1 MTSFLAM
8 IKSFLKMTMRN
19 RTAMF
24 WNLIFP
30 VIFILVFGTVFNS
43 DSFSSDVGLAGAP
56 SEFHSEVAQTL
67 QDSDIFSVT
76 TNEDSQKELDE
87 LKDGNR
93 DVVLVFDE
101 EPATGGFPTVQ
112 LYYDEAAGP
121 NAQVSISAI
130 TQVLN
135 SVAQGPTPIT
145 VETQP
150 VATLDISYMD
160 FLLPGILAMSIM
172 NSGVIGLSTSFVTFR
187 ERGILRRIKITPFP
201 LASFVTAR
209 VVSQLIIAVPQA
221 LILYLISHFLFGVD
235 IQGSILLVILSI
247 FIGSLAFLAIGF
259 AVSSIAPNVET
270 AASYSNLITF
280 PMLFLSGVF
289 FEINSAPAWLAP
301 ITKILPLRY
310 LVDALREVMTRGR
323 GLDAIWMDWSI
334 LAATALI
341 SLLIAV
347 RFFRWESRTV

>member
-1 MTSFLAM
+1 MTGFLSMVKA
-8 IKSFLKMTMRN
+8 FLKMTVRN
-19 RTAMF
+19 RTALF

-43 DSFSSDVGLAGAP
+43 SDFSSKVGISGAP
-56 SEFHSEVAQTL
+56 SEFQSDVTTAMNDT
-67 QDSDIFSVT
+67 DIFKVSTDLT
-76 TNEDSQKELDE
+76 TEQQLAK
-87 LKDGNR
+87 LKDGDR
-93 DVVLVFDE
+93 DAVVVFGE
-101 EPATGGFPTVQ
+101 APSGGGFPTVQ

-121 NAQVSISAI
+121 NSQVSISAI
-130 TQVLN
+130 TQLLN
-135 SVAQGPTPIT
+135 SVAQGPSPVTI
-145 VETQP
+145 EAQP
-150 VATLDISYMD
+150 VQTLDISYMD

-201 LASFVTAR
+201 LVNFVTAR
-209 VVSQLIIAVPQA
+209 VISQLIIAVPQA

-259 AVSSIAPNVET
+259 AISSIAPNVET

-289 FEINSAPAWLAP
+289 FDVDSAPGWLKP
-301 ITKILPLRY
+301 ITRILPLRY
-310 LVDALREVMTRGR
+310 LVDALREVMTRGK
-323 GLDAIWMDWSI
+323 GLDAIWQDWVF
-334 LAATALI
+334 LGVTALVAVA
-341 SLLIAV
+341 IAV
-347 RFFRWESRTV
+347 RFFRWDAKSV